1 MSDNE
6 KDPQIKIVATCDK
19 CGLPTNRLSSG
30 EGEVCSECGLSKD
43 DGITSEKSSSVSN
56 PEAETTDNQFID
68 VKDSK
73 RKSKLDK
80 TAQWLEEELP
90 GRYNLKSIIF
100 KCSDYVALKVFD
112 PLLKKDFLLKI
123 FKNPTEGGLESS
135 DLALAELLSGLDH
148 PHILPVYESG
158 LTSGA
163 RLFLLMEY
171 PGETTLESVIKEDGF
186 LDMPVA
192 LEIFAQTADALHTF
206 HQLNIPHGA
215 MRPRSITVQEI
226 SKGVVIAKLTNY
238 SITKITE
245 DNLDQPTKIGRNY
258 TCIDAFYMSPEE
270 CNSLDSDL
278 HSEIYSFGCV
288 MFHAMTGKP
297 VFRARNLKEAVKQH
311 TDDTKARFRR
321 QYEIPENIQEVVLK
335 MLDKD
340 PETRYPD
347 FEKVLKD
354 ILVLQSGQKP
364 KGDNFWEKII
374 SVVKNEQ
381 KKKRF

>member
-1 MSDNE
+1 MSDSE

-30 EGEVCSECGLSKD
+30 QGEICSECGLSKEI
-43 DGITSEKSSSVSN
+43 GSEEEKSESESAQKNDYLEESS
-56 PEAETTDNQFID
+56 PKKKA
-68 VKDSK
+68 
-73 RKSKLDK
+73 KLEK
-80 TAQWLEEELP
+80 TALWLEEELP
-90 GRYNLKSIIF
+90 GRYNLKSIIY

-112 PLLKKDFLLKI
+112 PLLKKDFLLKV
-123 FKNPTEGGLESS
+123 FKNPTDGGLDSS

-158 LTSGA
+158 LTSGD

-171 PGETTLESVIKEDGF
+171 PGETTLETVIKEDGF

-192 LEIFAQTADALHTF
+192 LELFAQAADALHTF

-215 MRPRSITVQEI
+215 MRPRSFTVQEI

-238 SITKITE
+238 SITRISE

-288 MFHAMTGKP
+288 MFHSITGKP

-311 TDDTKARFRR
+311 TDDSKARFRR
-321 QYEIPENIQEVVLK
+321 QYEIPENIQEVVLR

-340 PETRYPD
+340 PDSRYPD

-364 KGDNFWEKII
+364 KSESFFQKII
-374 SVVKNEQ
+374 SKVKDEK